1 MLGRV
6 VVFFSSSQLCPAAK
20 FSAVTVNRFSML
32 RCQAFM
38 FRGGERDDA
47 AEGLISEFENS
58 CAFSVIL
65 MLLVSFFNDEFDHF
79 FYSFTRPLMHIQ
91 AGRS

>member
-1 MLGRV
+1 
-6 VVFFSSSQLCPAAK
+6 
-20 FSAVTVNRFSML
+20 
-32 RCQAFM
+32 M